1 MVCFTKRTKVR
12 YNTHLRWGLKV
23 INSRIMYRIL
33 SYHIVSYSYS
43 YTLKCFPASC
53 TINDICCWGIIVVK
67 KVLM

>member
-33 SYHIVSYSYS
+33 IVYYRILSYHIPIL
-43 YTLKCFPASC
+43 TH
-53 TINDICCWGIIVVK
+53 
-67 KVLM
+67 

>member
-12 YNTHLRWGLKV
+12 YNTHLRWWLKV

-33 SYHIVSYSYS
+33 IVLYTYS